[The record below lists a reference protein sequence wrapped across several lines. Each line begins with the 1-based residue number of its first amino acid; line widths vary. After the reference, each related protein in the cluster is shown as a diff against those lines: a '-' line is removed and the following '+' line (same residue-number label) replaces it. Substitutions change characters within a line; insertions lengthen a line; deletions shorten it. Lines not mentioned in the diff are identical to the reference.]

1 MPCALEKIIM
11 AEVSE
16 LVNVIDVS
24 HDVNSILYGVNN
36 IYQKVGILLKV
47 INVFH
52 SGNLALSTVTSI
64 HSIRKSTKLRNL
76 ETRRKAV
83 QSSNVKKIKRQ

>member
-1 MPCALEKIIM
+1 M

-16 LVNVIDVS
+16 LVNVVDVF

-52 SGNLALSTVTSI
+52 SGNLSLSTVTSI